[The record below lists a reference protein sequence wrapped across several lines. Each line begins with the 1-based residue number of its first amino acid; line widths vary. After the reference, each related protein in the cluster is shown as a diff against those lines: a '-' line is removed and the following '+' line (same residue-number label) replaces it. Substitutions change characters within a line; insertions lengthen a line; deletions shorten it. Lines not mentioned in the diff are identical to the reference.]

1 MSSSEGEA
9 GQRGISVGAGMA
21 AAILAVGLLGAAC
34 TARPLYSDA
43 VAPGASAPMAAQ
55 LASVSVMP
63 VSNRQA
69 QEVRNQLIFLLG
81 GGQGDP
87 DAAAYTLDLAI
98 TSQSTASVVQVS
110 TIEQAPTA
118 SLLTMTAFYT
128 LAESANGRV
137 IATGRRQVASA
148 YDVPEQRFAALR
160 SERDAE
166 NRAARELAEQLHM
179 AIAQDLSRG
188 G

>member
-1 MSSSEGEA
+1 
-9 GQRGISVGAGMA
+9 
-21 AAILAVGLLGAAC
+21 
-34 TARPLYSDA
+34 
-43 VAPGASAPMAAQ
+43 
-55 LASVSVMP
+55 
-63 VSNRQA
+63 
-69 QEVRNQLIFLLG
+69 
-81 GGQGDP
+81 
-87 DAAAYTLDLAI
+87 
-98 TSQSTASVVQVS
+98 VVQVS